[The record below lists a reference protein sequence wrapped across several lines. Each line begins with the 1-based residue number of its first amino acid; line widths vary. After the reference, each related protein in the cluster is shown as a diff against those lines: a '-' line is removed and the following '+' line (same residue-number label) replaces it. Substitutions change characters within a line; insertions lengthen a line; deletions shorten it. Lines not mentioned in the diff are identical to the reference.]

1 MPAGPAQLGVVYPA
15 GSVHQL
21 ADAVSRL
28 RQDPTTRVRLSAEG
42 RKAMVER
49 HDWRHVLDHVLHLAG
64 VGHVPSQ
71 LLSRR
76 RRPDSGRRDDDVPLV
91 EDPDLPGAGLL
102 LSRANLEAWLTESLG
117 RPCAVELRRLRY
129 KPGTSVVLGFDLIT
143 AARLDDVAVTEP
155 CVAWAYA
162 DHAAAKIA
170 KTLERIPAE
179 ACLAHDPAA
188 HVLVATA
195 AGDRALPLLPR
206 LGEADAT
213 ARFLDRLLP
222 DAPDPGRAR
231 IRTVRHNPGR
241 RWVGVLERDAEPD
254 LLLRAYS
261 STARMVRAAGCY
273 KTLGRT
279 EVPTPRPIG
288 KSRSLAAL
296 AVSWTEGDTLELAG
310 GEDRWRAAG
319 TQPGPPARQHPREA
333 ADPRARRTTSAA
345 VAAGRRADRAP
356 PPGARRRGPGPSP
369 APRSG
374 CWTSRP
380 GDVVPLHGDFS
391 ADQVVVGPDGVPVL
405 IDLDSAHLGS
415 AATDL
420 GCLVAST
427 LTEAEALGM
436 APQGERDVAA
446 LLAGYL
452 GVRRPPDR
460 FAVDVHA
467 IAFRLRKAADPFRTC
482 APDWAEQVTRR
493 VDRTRAA
500 LDALVTVGLPR

>member
-1 MPAGPAQLGVVYPA
+1 M
-15 GSVHQL
+15 
-21 ADAVSRL
+21 
-28 RQDPTTRVRLSAEG
+28 
-42 RKAMVER
+42 
-49 HDWRHVLDHVLHLAG
+49 
-64 VGHVPSQ
+64 
-71 LLSRR
+71 SRR
-76 RRPDSGRRDDDVPLV
+76 SFREYAGHDVPLV

-102 LSRANLEAWLTESLG
+102 LSRANLGAWLTESLG

-143 AARLDDVAVTEP
+143 ASGLDDVAVTEP

-179 ACLAHDPAA
+179 ACLAHDPGA

-206 LGEADAT
+206 LGDADAA
-213 ARFLDRLLP
+213 ARFLDRVLP

-273 KTLGRT
+273 KALGRT
-279 EVPTPRPIG
+279 QVPTPRPIG

-296 AVSWTEGDTLELAG
+296 AVTWTEGDTLELAG

-319 TQPGPPARQHPREA
+319 TTLARLHDGTKGNHPTPAPGPDPAPL
-333 ADPRARRTTSAA
+333 
-345 VAAGRRADRAP
+345 DRAAAHNAPHP
-356 PPGARRRGPGPSP
+356 PAL
-369 APRSG
+369 ADQVRSMAG
-374 CWTSRP
+374 TTVRLLEDVP

-405 IDLDSAHLGS
+405 IDLDSAHYGS

-427 LTEAEALGM
+427 LTEAEALGTSS
-436 APQGERDVAA
+436 QGERDVAA

-452 GVRRPPDR
+452 GVRRPPER
-460 FAVDVHA
+460 FAVDVQA

-482 APDWAEQVTRR
+482 APDWTEQVTRR

-500 LDALVTVGLPR
+500 LDALVTVGLRR

>member
-1 MPAGPAQLGVVYPA
+1 M
-15 GSVHQL
+15 
-21 ADAVSRL
+21 
-28 RQDPTTRVRLSAEG
+28 
-42 RKAMVER
+42 
-49 HDWRHVLDHVLHLAG
+49 
-64 VGHVPSQ
+64 
-71 LLSRR
+71 SRR
-76 RRPDSGRRDDDVPLV
+76 SFREYDDARPVGEHAGHDVPLV

-179 ACLAHDPAA
+179 ACLAHDPGA

-213 ARFLDRLLP
+213 ARLLDRLLP

-241 RWVGVLERDAEPD
+241 RWVGVLEREAEPD

-296 AVSWTEGDTLELAG
+296 AVTWTEGDTLELAG

-319 TQPGPPARQHPREA
+319 RTLARLHDSTHVKLPTPAPGHEA
-333 ADPRARRTTSAA
+333 AAVERAAEQIAHLLPALADEVRSSA
-345 VAAGRRADRAP
+345 G
-356 PPGARRRGPGPSP
+356 
-369 APRSG
+369 PRSG
-374 CWTSRP
+374 CWRTCRATWSPCTATSRP
-380 GDVVPLHGDFS
+380 TRWWWGR
-391 ADQVVVGPDGVPVL
+391 
-405 IDLDSAHLGS
+405 
-415 AATDL
+415 T
-420 GCLVAST
+420 ASRSSSTSTPPT
-427 LTEAEALGM
+427 L
-436 APQGERDVAA
+436 
-446 LLAGYL
+446 
-452 GVRRPPDR
+452 VRRPPTWAAWWRRPSPRPRRWARRRRASATSRPCWRDTSGYDDR
-460 FAVDVHA
+460 RTGSRWTCRRSRSGFA
-467 IAFRLRKAADPFRTC
+467 RRPTRSGP
-482 APDWAEQVTRR
+482 APPTGRSR
-493 VDRTRAA
+493 
-500 LDALVTVGLPR
+500 

>member
-1 MPAGPAQLGVVYPA
+1 M
-15 GSVHQL
+15 
-21 ADAVSRL
+21 
-28 RQDPTTRVRLSAEG
+28 
-42 RKAMVER
+42 
-49 HDWRHVLDHVLHLAG
+49 
-64 VGHVPSQ
+64 
-71 LLSRR
+71 SRR
-76 RRPDSGRRDDDVPLV
+76 SFGEHAGHDVPMV

-179 ACLAHDPAA
+179 ACLAHDPGA

-206 LGEADAT
+206 LADADAT
-213 ARFLDRLLP
+213 ARFLDRVLP

-273 KTLGRT
+273 QALGRT
-279 EVPTPRPIG
+279 EVPTPRPVG
-288 KSRSLAAL
+288 KSRSFAAL
-296 AVSWTEGDTLELAG
+296 AVTWTEGDTLEPAA

-319 TQPGPPARQHPREA
+319 TTLANLHDSTHVNLPTTAPGHDA
-333 ADPRARRTTSAA
+333 AA
-345 VAAGRRADRAP
+345 VERAAEQIAHLLPALADEV
-356 PPGARRRGPGPSP
+356 
-369 APRSG
+369 RSIAG
-374 CWTSRP
+374 TTVRLLEDVP

-427 LTEAEALGM
+427 LTEAEALGT
-436 APQGERDVAA
+436 ASQGERDVAA

-452 GVRRPPDR
+452 GVRRPPER
-460 FAVDVHA
+460 FAVDAHA

-482 APDWAEQVTRR
+482 APDWSEQVTRR